1 MFRESQ
7 NLPIFDKGVE
17 LAPAHQDKPDEYR
30 CPYQLG
36 HIYAGIGAQGMED
49 VLCPASKVYFL
60 ESKAVERP
68 EDGSGLKP
76 HLVKDKMGEGAE
88 GKDKEPGFATTSV
101 QVKSGK
107 GDEDEKEKGMA
118 KYPAVAKGISKKE
131 LTYGFINDV
140 GEKRA

>member
-1 MFRESQ
+1 
-7 NLPIFDKGVE
+7 
-17 LAPAHQDKPDEYR
+17 
-30 CPYQLG
+30 
-36 HIYAGIGAQGMED
+36 MED
-49 VLCPASKVYFL
+49 VLCPVSKVYFL

-107 GDEDEKEKGMA
+107 GDEDEKEEGMA
-118 KYPAVAKGISKKE
+118 KYPAIAKGISKKE